1 MAWDESESK
10 LTIVFAK
17 IFKNVLAKIFKNLFA
32 KVFKNVFAKIFK
44 NVFAKIIKNVFAKII
59 KNVFTKT
66 INVSFVPIVD
76 HSRASASAA
85 WYKPPLVLLLGD
97 RWVIP
102 VFICQNLSEVDYE

>member
-17 IFKNVLAKIFKNLFA
+17 IF
-32 KVFKNVFAKIFK
+32 
-44 NVFAKIIKNVFAKII
+44 KNVFAKII

-85 WYKPPLVLLLGD
+85 WYKPALVLLLGD

-102 VFICQNLSEVDYE
+102 VFICQNQTWKIINSFVQIVDHSRASVSVAVLLR